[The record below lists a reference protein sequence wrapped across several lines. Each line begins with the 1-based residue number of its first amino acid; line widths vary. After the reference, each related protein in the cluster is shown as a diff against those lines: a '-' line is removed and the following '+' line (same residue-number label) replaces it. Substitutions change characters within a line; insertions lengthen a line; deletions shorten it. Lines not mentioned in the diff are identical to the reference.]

1 MNDKQKIR
9 EARSALLERLKSR
22 AFNPKEDEIQ
32 HVLRRSLAPREVKML
47 VDSIAKLNQTMK
59 DWQE

>member
-9 EARSALLERLKSR
+9 DARASILDRLKSR
-22 AFNPKEDEIQ
+22 AFNPKEDETQ
-32 HVLRRSLAPREVKML
+32 HVFQRSLAPREVKML
-47 VDSIAKLNQTMK
+47 VDSIAKLNQTIK